1 MGISNRSDSKTSKK
15 DNTKTIETDLKEK
28 VKTITSS
35 EYPTCESDPITK
47 TTPNMSQPLTSS
59 KVEVNITKT
68 KNNIVKSHKEEIVFG
83 QRSWSDII
91 EDEDSS
97 TKIVVAPTEKCGIEK
112 DSTVSSENVRAHHDS
127 GVVSPQNEIQ
137 SSQIESMMEQC
148 SITGTSNSIR
158 NEETKNENS
167 RKVVASSNTI

>member
-1 MGISNRSDSKTSKK
+1 MSAAAAFAVQLALSWISKSSDSKTSKK
-15 DNTKTIETDLKEK
+15 DNTKTIETDSEEK
-28 VKTITSS
+28 VQTITSS

-97 TKIVVAPTEKCGIEK
+97 TKIVSIILNCSRFSLCDIE
-112 DSTVSSENVRAHHDS
+112 
-127 GVVSPQNEIQ
+127 PWL
-137 SSQIESMMEQC
+137 QI
-148 SITGTSNSIR
+148 R
-158 NEETKNENS
+158 L
-167 RKVVASSNTI
+167 

>member
-1 MGISNRSDSKTSKK
+1 MSGGGERGLKVLLLLGVSAAAAFAVQLALSWISKSSDSKTKK
-15 DNTKTIETDLKEK
+15 DNTKTIESDSEEK
-28 VKTITSS
+28 VETITSS

-59 KVEVNITKT
+59 KVEVNISKT

-97 TKIVVAPTEKCGIEK
+97 TKIVSIILNCSRFSLCDIE
-112 DSTVSSENVRAHHDS
+112 
-127 GVVSPQNEIQ
+127 PWL
-137 SSQIESMMEQC
+137 QI
-148 SITGTSNSIR
+148 R
-158 NEETKNENS
+158 L
-167 RKVVASSNTI
+167 

>member
-1 MGISNRSDSKTSKK
+1 MSAATAFAVQLAVSWISKRSDSKTSKK

-68 KNNIVKSHKEEIVFG
+68 KNNLVKSHKEEIVFG

-97 TKIVVAPTEKCGIEK
+97 TKIVSIILNC
-112 DSTVSSENVRAHHDS
+112 SRFSHRSY
-127 GVVSPQNEIQ
+127 
-137 SSQIESMMEQC
+137 ESC
-148 SITGTSNSIR
+148 R
-158 NEETKNENS
+158 YVCKN
-167 RKVVASSNTI
+167 TYFLYI

>member
-1 MGISNRSDSKTSKK
+1 MSAAAAFAVQLALSWISKSSDSKTSKK
-15 DNTKTIETDLKEK
+15 DNTKTIKTDSEEK
-28 VKTITSS
+28 VQTITSS

-59 KVEVNITKT
+59 KVEVNISKT

-97 TKIVVAPTEKCGIEK
+97 TKIVSIILNCSRFSLYPMRVADTC
-112 DSTVSSENVRAHHDS
+112 VRTHIFYIFRLWLQQKSA
-127 GVVSPQNEIQ
+127 E
-137 SSQIESMMEQC
+137 
-148 SITGTSNSIR
+148 
-158 NEETKNENS
+158 
-167 RKVVASSNTI
+167 

>member
-1 MGISNRSDSKTSKK
+1 MSAAAAFAVQLALSWISKRSDSKTSKK
-15 DNTKTIETDLKEK
+15 DIKTAIKTGSEEK
-28 VKTITSS
+28 VQAITSS

-68 KNNIVKSHKEEIVFG
+68 KSNLVKSHKEEIVFG

-97 TKIVVAPTEKCGIEK
+97 TKIVSI
-112 DSTVSSENVRAHHDS
+112 VSN
-127 GVVSPQNEIQ
+127 
-137 SSQIESMMEQC
+137 C
-148 SITGTSNSIR
+148 SRCSL
-158 NEETKNENS
+158 
-167 RKVVASSNTI
+167 

>member
-1 MGISNRSDSKTSKK
+1 MSAAAAFAVQLALSWISKRSDSKTSKK
-15 DNTKTIETDLKEK
+15 DNKTAIKTGSEEK
-28 VKTITSS
+28 VQAITSS

-68 KNNIVKSHKEEIVFG
+68 KNNLVKSHKEGIVFG

-97 TKIVVAPTEKCGIEK
+97 TKIVSIVLNYSRSSLYYRIMVADTRVTTHNFCIFRSWLRQK
-112 DSTVSSENVRAHHDS
+112 SA
-127 GVVSPQNEIQ
+127 
-137 SSQIESMMEQC
+137 
-148 SITGTSNSIR
+148 
-158 NEETKNENS
+158 
-167 RKVVASSNTI
+167 

>member
-1 MGISNRSDSKTSKK
+1 MLLLGVSAAAAFAVQLALSWISKRSDSKTSKK
-15 DNTKTIETDLKEK
+15 DNKKAIKTGSEEK
-28 VKTITSS
+28 VQAITSS

-68 KNNIVKSHKEEIVFG
+68 KNNLVKSHKEGIVFG

-97 TKIVVAPTEKCGIEK
+97 TKIVSIVLNWVK
-112 DSTVSSENVRAHHDS
+112 
-127 GVVSPQNEIQ
+127 
-137 SSQIESMMEQC
+137 SQI
-148 SITGTSNSIR
+148 I
-158 NEETKNENS
+158 
-167 RKVVASSNTI
+167 

>member
-68 KNNIVKSHKEEIVFG
+68 KNNLVKSHEEGIVFG

-97 TKIVVAPTEKCGIEK
+97 TKIVVAPTGKCVIEK

-127 GVVSPQNEIQ
+127 
-137 SSQIESMMEQC
+137 
-148 SITGTSNSIR
+148 
-158 NEETKNENS
+158 
-167 RKVVASSNTI
+167 